1 MSEKRYT
8 VGLQSKT
15 IFDMKT
21 ELYLFDNKIICELL
35 NAQNSLICEQQTTI
49 NKLRKI
55 LAEAEDTIEVRLA
68 EHYLKEYENIK
79 HNIIGDNDG
88 CSME

>member
-1 MSEKRYT
+1 MSEQRYT

-35 NAQNSLICEQQTTI
+35 NAQNSLICEQQATI
-49 NKLRKI
+49 NELKAK
-55 LAEAEDTIEVRLA
+55 
-68 EHYLKEYENIK
+68 LKEKEEDEKLYANEILELRETNKEFIK
-79 HNIIGDNDG
+79 FKELGGDY
-88 CSME
+88 